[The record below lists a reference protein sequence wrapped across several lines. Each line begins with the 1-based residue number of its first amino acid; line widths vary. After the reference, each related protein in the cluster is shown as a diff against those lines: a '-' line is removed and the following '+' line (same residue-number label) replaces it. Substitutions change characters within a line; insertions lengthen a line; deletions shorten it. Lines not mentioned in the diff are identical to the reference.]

1 MISVGSRDATKGL
14 GLGFGVGS
22 LREDMEDTE
31 LEEGEACSY
40 QNSDDAN
47 IDPDVAYSYLDEKL
61 QDVLGHFKKDFEDG
75 MCSAEDLGS
84 KYGGYGSFLPMYQR
98 SPALSH
104 RTPPKVH
111 SYSTSRSPNNFHV
124 EGGHC
129 NSVVSQSGG
138 LGPTSTSSTSF
149 HVFKASSIT
158 ESGKQHVGMPATR
171 AEEIAPRLDSKNKKP
186 TSASDQK
193 TLKVR
198 IKVGSDNL
206 STRKNAAIYSGLG
219 LDDSPSSSLDD
230 SPSESEG
237 ISHER
242 PDASFD
248 SPTSILQI
256 MTSFPVNGGLL
267 LSPLRDDLTGLIEKE
282 KLSKHSRFVPHPKGV
297 VESSGLIT
305 GTDSL
310 KSGGKLLGEK
320 KVKSVDMNDNSA
332 ESKSVN
338 DKVPRIRDM
347 PRKEPDPD
355 ALNYEELVSN
365 TLKLPI
371 LSHSYS
377 TSGDMKR
384 CKEINKS
391 NPKEKVLSD
400 HAGEQI
406 ELTSSRGDGQV
417 EKQKPSSAGKGL
429 VDGKES
435 SVNEISADLHKGGQ
449 VKEDKCHELIKADSN
464 VTKTRKTSNVEAI
477 DSSKQKSKKAPSKE
491 QDNTRLLH
499 GTENLVLA
507 EKKKLKGSHGSSSA
521 QAPKESLKAGSSMPK
536 TKKGTNMATSVS
548 NSDGENVKSRKDI
561 GKAMDTY
568 KDLFGDLDEEDNSLP
583 ANPYE
588 DKPRESVGFAK
599 STPAIDGL
607 LKERVSGK
615 KTEKPSTSEA
625 FLLTASSPKSGNG
638 FSTDVTLPTG
648 PAEVIKENWVACDKC
663 QKWRLLPLGTN
674 PEDLPEKWLCS
685 MLNWLPGMN
694 RCSVTEEE
702 TNKPLIAQ
710 FQQPPALQSQAN
722 LNSNSGVTEA
732 TLANFRHPDQ
742 NPRDINGKKK
752 HSLKLMSSSANKDSP
767 TQLPNSMKKSMQL
780 SLKSR
785 SLNDVHNSPLA
796 SDPDFPLL
804 SKAND
809 LIPGDKKRKY
819 KVKNTVCEPH
829 AFGGDPKNLKLKS
842 RRESDQDSSRASKKM
857 KTQARN
863 GVDEGWASD
872 HSGAIGKVGP
882 SSSGGFP
889 TSSAGRDRNNR
900 SSSRDSKFDV
910 KDRPQVPIVKS
921 NGKVEVASENGS
933 LERGRTESRENM
945 KKRKS
950 KEFPNGSCPSTGRLP
965 DSTPF
970 VKEFSDNDYR
980 KEKKPRISISDG
992 KESSASKGKDR
1003 TDKKRSHS
1011 KNHLHSRDLGITQ
1024 PNLDNMDLLKRDLGP
1039 IQPSLAATSSS
1050 SKVSGS
1056 HKSKSSFQEVKGSPV
1071 ESVSSSPMRI
1081 SNPDKISSITRDVL
1095 VKEEFPHAGNYALR
1109 SPKRSSNGEDCSGR
1123 DHTRV
1128 GRKDNASNGANHR
1141 SQESSLHGSQER
1153 DFNHM
1158 SGTKNMIQVVSGV
1171 TNHISANGPL
1181 DNLGQDAE
1189 YPNKPLGLCNFSYE
1203 EKQNE
1208 SHYDANG
1215 SHSRKSAKG
1224 SSSRSEK
1231 NRSLKS
1237 ELDTVKVKS
1246 SDAVGELHGR
1256 SASGDIKSRDGKNK
1270 LQEKYGVKSDKVDE
1284 KILNNK
1290 RNVTGKPSTES
1301 CKRETELNVG
1311 GCDNVDLKVDAICR
1325 KDAVSTPHQN
1335 VLLDSKDDRSS
1346 KRLVSD
1352 KTDKVET
1359 VSSGERSIILPP
1371 SGGPQGDILNSFPQ
1385 PGTGLHKGNGLDM
1398 SHADTSEGSNV
1409 LKVQKQIRKADKSQQ
1424 SSSRNPSKNGHR
1436 VRDLDVPSSNAAASN
1451 ALKEAINL
1459 KHMADRFKSAGSTH
1473 ERTGLYFEAALKF
1486 LYGASLLESG
1496 CSESTS
1502 HSEMLRSLKTYSDTA
1517 KMCEFIALEYEKS
1530 KDMASAA
1537 LAYKCSEVAYMRV
1550 VYSLH
1555 PSAGRD
1561 RHELQ
1566 AALQV
1571 PPLGESPS
1579 SSASDVDNLNNHATV
1594 DKVSLL
1600 KGASSPL
1607 VAANHVVI
1615 AARNRSSFDKV
1626 LHFAQDTIAAMDAS
1640 KKSQVAFTAASSAEA
1655 KSEEVISSIKRAL
1668 DFNFQDVDG
1677 LLRLVRLAMEAI
1689 SR

>member
-1 MISVGSRDATKGL
+1 MISVGTRDATKGL
-14 GLGFGVGS
+14 GLGFGGGS

-61 QDVLGHFKKDFEDG
+61 QDVLGHFKKDFEG
-75 MCSAEDLGS
+75 GVVSAENLGA
-84 KYGGYGSFLPMYQR
+84 KFGGYGSFLPAHQR
-98 SPALSH
+98 SPAWSH
-104 RTPPKVH
+104 RTPPKVQ
-111 SYSTSRSPNNFHV
+111 SYSASRSPNNLHM

-129 NSVVSQSGG
+129 NSVVSSTAPQSGG

-149 HVFKASSIT
+149 HVLKASSVN
-158 ESGKQHVGMPATR
+158 ESGKQEVSMPATR

-267 LSPLRDDLTGLIEKE
+267 LSPLRDDLTGLMEKE
-282 KLSKHSRFVPHPKGV
+282 KLSKDSRFVPHPKGV
-297 VESSGLIT
+297 VESSGLII
-305 GTDSL
+305 GSDNYL
-310 KSGGKLLGEK
+310 KSGRKVLGEK
-320 KVKSVDMNDNSA
+320 NVKSMDMNDYSA

-347 PRKEPDPD
+347 SRKEPDLD
-355 ALNYEELVSN
+355 ALACEELVSN

-371 LSHSYS
+371 LSHLYS
-377 TSGDMKR
+377 TSGDMRR

-391 NPKEKVLSD
+391 IPKEKVLSD
-400 HAGEQI
+400 RIEEQT
-406 ELTSSRGDGQV
+406 ESTFTRGDGQV

-435 SVNEISADLHKGGQ
+435 SINEISALLHKGGQ
-449 VKEDKCHELIKADSN
+449 LKEDKGLDLIKADSN
-464 VTKTRKTSNVEAI
+464 ATKARKTSNTEAI

-499 GTENLVLA
+499 GMENPVPG

-521 QAPKESLKAGSSMPK
+521 LVPKESLKAGSLMPK
-536 TKKGTNMATSVS
+536 TKKGTNMDTFVS

-561 GKAMDTY
+561 GKTMDTY
-568 KDLFGDLDEEDNSLP
+568 KDFFGELDEEDNPMNSL
-583 ANPYE
+583 ADPYE

-599 STPAIDGL
+599 STPAINGL
-607 LKERVSGK
+607 TKERLSGK
-615 KTEKPSTSEA
+615 KIEKPSMSEA
-625 FLLTASSPKSGNG
+625 NPLTASSPRSGNG
-638 FSTDVTLPTG
+638 FFSDAAPPTG
-648 PAEVIKENWVACDKC
+648 PPELIQENWVCCDKC
-663 QKWRLLPLGTN
+663 QQWRLLPFGTN
-674 PEDLPEKWLCS
+674 PEDLPEKWVCS
-685 MLNWLPGMN
+685 MLDWLPGMN
-694 RCSVTEEE
+694 QCCFTEEE
-702 TNKPLIAQ
+702 TTKAR
-710 FQQPPALQSQAN
+710 FALYPHPVPHSQTD
-722 LNSNSGVTEA
+722 LNSNPGGYFTEA

-742 NPRDINGKKK
+742 NPRDSSGKKK
-752 HSLKLMSSSANKDSP
+752 QSLKLMSNSANKDSP
-767 TQLPNSMKKSMQL
+767 TQLPNSTKKNMQV

-785 SLNDVHNSPLA
+785 SLNDVNNSPLA

-809 LIPGDKKRKY
+809 LIPDDKKRD
-819 KVKNTVCEPH
+819 T
-829 AFGGDPKNLKLKS
+829 KNLKMKS
-842 RRESDQDSSRASKKM
+842 RRDSDRDSSRASKKI
-857 KTQARN
+857 KTQAKN
-863 GVDEGWASD
+863 GVDEDWASD

-882 SSSGGFP
+882 SSGGGFP
-889 TSSAGRDRNNR
+889 TSSAGKDRMKYSDR

-910 KDRPQVPIVKS
+910 KDCLQVPIMKA
-921 NGKVEVASENGS
+921 NGKVEVVPENGS

-970 VKEFSDNDYR
+970 VKEFSDNDHR

-992 KESSASKGKDR
+992 KESSASKCKDR

-1011 KNHLHSRDLGITQ
+1011 KSQLHTRDLGITQ
-1024 PNLDNMDLLKRDLGP
+1024 PNLDAMDLSKRGLGP

-1056 HKSKSSFQEVKGSPV
+1056 HKTKSSFQEVKGSPV

-1081 SNPDKISSITRDVL
+1081 SNPDKISTISKDVF
-1095 VKEEFPHAGNYALR
+1095 VKEEFPHAGNYAIR
-1109 SPKRSSNGEDCSGR
+1109 SPKRSSDGEDYGGR

-1128 GRKDNASNGANHR
+1128 GRKNNASNGANHR
-1141 SQESSLHGSQER
+1141 SQESSLHDSQER

-1158 SGTKNMIQVVSGV
+1158 SITKHKIQVVSGV
-1171 TNHISANGPL
+1171 TNLMSVNGPL
-1181 DNLGQDAE
+1181 DNLGPDAE
-1189 YPNKPLGLCNFSYE
+1189 YPSKPLASGNFGDE

-1208 SHYDANG
+1208 SHYHANG
-1215 SHSRKSAKG
+1215 SRPRKSAKG
-1224 SSSRSEK
+1224 SSSRLEK
-1231 NRSLKS
+1231 NRSFKS
-1237 ELDTVKVKS
+1237 EFDTVKVKS
-1246 SDAVGELHGR
+1246 SDAVGELHGC
-1256 SASGDIKSRDGKNK
+1256 SPIGDIKSRDGKNK

-1290 RNVTGKPSTES
+1290 RYATGKPSTES
-1301 CKRETELNVG
+1301 CKRENELNVG
-1311 GCDNVDLKVDAICR
+1311 GCDDVDLKVDAICR
-1325 KDAVSTPHQN
+1325 KDVVSTPQQN
-1335 VLLDSKDDRSS
+1335 VLIDSNDDRSS

-1352 KTDKVET
+1352 KADKVET
-1359 VSSGERSIILPP
+1359 VSSGERSVILPP
-1371 SGGPQGDILNSFPQ
+1371 SGGPQGDILNPFPQ
-1385 PGTGLHKGNGLDM
+1385 PGTGSHKGNGVDT
-1398 SHADTSEGSNV
+1398 SHADTSEGNNV
-1409 LKVQKQIRKADKSQQ
+1409 LKVQKQIRKADNQNRSQQ
-1424 SSSRNPSKNGHR
+1424 TGSRNPSKNGHR
-1436 VRDLDVPSSNAAASN
+1436 VRDLDVPPNAATN
-1451 ALKEAINL
+1451 ALKEATNL
-1459 KHMADRFKSAGSTH
+1459 KHMADRLKSAGSTH

-1502 HSEMLRSLKTYSDTA
+1502 HSEMVRSRQTYSDTA
-1517 KMCEFIALEYEKS
+1517 KLCEFCACEYEKS

-1537 LAYKCSEVAYMRV
+1537 LAYKCTEVAYMRV

-1555 PSAGRD
+1555 LSASRD

-1566 AALQV
+1566 TALQV
-1571 PPLGESPS
+1571 APIGESPS
-1579 SSASDVDNLNNHATV
+1579 SSASDVDNLNNHTIA
-1594 DKVSLL
+1594 DKASLA
-1600 KGASSPL
+1600 KGASSPQ

-1626 LHFAQDTIAAMDAS
+1626 LTFAQDTIFAMEAS
-1640 KKSQVAFTAASSAEA
+1640 KKSQVAFAAASTASLAEA
-1655 KSEEVISSIKRAL
+1655 KSGEAISSIKRAL